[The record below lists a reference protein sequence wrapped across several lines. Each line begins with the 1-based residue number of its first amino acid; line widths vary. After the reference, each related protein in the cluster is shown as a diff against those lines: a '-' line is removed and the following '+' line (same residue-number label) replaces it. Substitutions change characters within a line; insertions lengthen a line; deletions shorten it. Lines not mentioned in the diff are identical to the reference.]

1 MVYYK
6 TEEEI
11 SIIKQSAEILG
22 QVHGLIAQNIRE
34 GVKTSY
40 LDELAYK
47 FITGKDAFPSFKN
60 YNKFPGSLCISIN
73 DEVVHGIPGDYKL
86 RQGDIISIDCGVYYK
101 GFHSDSAYTYG
112 VGEISDEARNLL
124 AATKESLS
132 LGISAA
138 KTGNR
143 LGDIGNAI
151 QSFVEDKGYSVVR
164 ELVGHGIGKKLHE
177 SPEVPNYGKKG
188 QGFKLLDNLVIA
200 IEPMVNMG
208 KKNVF
213 QDQDGWTIK
222 TKDRLP
228 SAHFEHTVLI
238 KKESPVVLTTFK
250 YIEEALN

>member
-6 TEEEI
+6 TEEEV
-11 SIIKQSAEILG
+11 SIIRESAEILG
-22 QVHGLIAQNIRE
+22 QVHGLIAQNIKE
-34 GVKTSY
+34 GVKTSN
-40 LDELAYK
+40 LDELAFN
-47 FITGKDAFPSFKN
+47 FITGKNAYPSFKN

-73 DEVVHGIPGDYKL
+73 DEVVHGIPGGYKL
-86 RQGDIISIDCGVYYK
+86 RQGDIVSIDCGVFYK

-112 VGEISDEARNLL
+112 VGEIKDEVRDLL
-124 AATKESLS
+124 AATKQSLFH
-132 LGISAA
+132 GISAA

-151 QSFVEDKGYSVVR
+151 QSFIEEKGYSVVR
-164 ELVGHGIGKKLHE
+164 ELVGHGIGKNLHE

-222 TKDRLP
+222 TKDKSP

-238 KKESPVVLTTFK
+238 KKGTPEVLTTFK